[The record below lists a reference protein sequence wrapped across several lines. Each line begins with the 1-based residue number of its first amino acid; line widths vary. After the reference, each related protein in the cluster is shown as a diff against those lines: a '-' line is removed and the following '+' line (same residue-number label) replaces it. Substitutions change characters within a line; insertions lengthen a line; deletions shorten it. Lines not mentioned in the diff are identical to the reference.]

1 MKIMVLLCLVWMGCA
16 NPNLTS
22 SWVDP
27 ATVNSSFRKIAVVAI
42 IHNEDSGM
50 RKKMEAHLVNDLRAN
65 GYDAITFSQTFELG
79 QFPQDIRYDTASA
92 RLLRAGVDAIIT
104 ISLLDKQQQEAFVRE
119 PYNIPVK
126 DKRSFWGYYKDVMD
140 QFDKGNYINSINY
153 YWEAQVFDLLRS
165 EMIYR
170 STSAFFDENAKSTMA
185 HRYGKAIMADM
196 KKQMVLG
203 SKRPT

>member
-1 MKIMVLLCLVWMGCA
+1 MKMMVLLCLVWLGCA
-16 NPNLTS
+16 TPNLTS

-27 ATVNSSFRKIAVVAI
+27 GRVNSQFRKIAVVAI

-50 RKKMEAHLVNDLRAN
+50 RKKMEDHLVKDLRAY
-65 GYDAITFSQTFELG
+65 GYEAVSFSRTFDPG
-79 QFPQDIRYDTASA
+79 QFPEDIRYDTAQA
-92 RLLRAGVDAIIT
+92 RLLRTGVEAIIT
-104 ISLLDKQQQEAFVRE
+104 ISLLDKQQQEVFVKE

-126 DKRSFWGYYKDVMD
+126 DKRSFWGYYKDVID
-140 QFDKGNYINSINY
+140 QLDKGNYTNSTNY
-153 YWEAQVFDLLRS
+153 YWEAQVFDLLQS
-165 EMIYR
+165 DMIYR
-170 STSAFFDENAKSTMA
+170 STSAFFDENSKSTMA